1 MNVYNSRSFTAKKD
15 RKNRAIA
22 REVYEIVRDFFLS
35 LEILHSACVIIGI
48 VH

>member
-1 MNVYNSRSFTAKKD
+1 MNVYNSRSFAAKD

-22 REVYEIVRDFFLS
+22 SEVYEIVRYFFLS

-48 VH
+48 IH